1 MSATHPPQV
10 RPLEPTEEQEQKDQ
24 ESFDAVVER
33 DSKAAIVVLGAI
45 GVLAA
50 LIMSA
55 VALIN
60 SGGTTTRLAT
70 VTRTVT
76 VAKAAPAAPAPVI
89 TLKVIPE
96 GKRGPDGKMHDAYT
110 VTNFHV
116 KVGQPTTLRI
126 DNTDEGMHSITS
138 ALAGVDIV
146 VQPGVHDYRL
156 LVTRAGRFEWKCIIP
171 CDTGAGG
178 WAMSHPGYMAGYITA
193 S

>member
-1 MSATHPPQV
+1 MSNPHPPQV
-10 RPLEPTEEQEQKDQ
+10 RPLEPTREQEIADQ
-24 ESFDAVVER
+24 ERFDAVVER
-33 DSKAAIVVLGAI
+33 DSKVALNVLAAVGIA
-45 GVLAA
+45 AA

-55 VALIN
+55 VALLN
-60 SGGTTTRLAT
+60 SGGTTTKLAT
-70 VTRTVT
+70 VTTTVT
-76 VAKAAPAAPAPVI
+76 AAKAAPTAAAPVV

-96 GKRGPDGKMHDAYT
+96 GKRGPDGKMHDAFT
-110 VTNFHV
+110 LTNFHV

-146 VQPGVHDYRL
+146 VQPGVHDYTL
-156 LVTRAGRFEWKCIIP
+156 LVTKAGRFEWKCIIP